1 MIVIPEAIWACLLDE
16 LARTPGQVER
26 IAFLDGV
33 RTADIGV
40 VTTLTLP
47 DAELAG
53 GWYDVSVE
61 AMSQAGLHL
70 REHRMA
76 RLAQVHTH
84 GGGSCHHSARDDEL
98 AYSQREGAISIVL
111 PDHATRRPGPYDGL
125 VHRKVGGRWIVLS
138 PAEAACVV
146 RIVPSLLDFR
156 RPEWI
161 ESQTATKAPSTG
173 AWRRLM
179 RFILRSSR

>member
-1 MIVIPEAIWACLLDE
+1 MIVIPEAIWQRLLGE
-16 LARTPGQVER
+16 FARTRGPVER

-33 RTADIGV
+33 RAAEDGV

-47 DAELAG
+47 DADLSG
-53 GWYDVSVE
+53 SWYDVSAE
-61 AMSQAGLHL
+61 AMSQAGGHL

-84 GGGSCHHSARDDEL
+84 GGSGCRHSSRDDEL

-111 PDHATRRPGPYDGL
+111 PEHATRHPGPHDGL
-125 VHRKVGGRWIVLS
+125 VHRKVGDHWVGLS
-138 PAEAACVV
+138 PAEAAEVV

-156 RPEWI
+156 RPE
-161 ESQTATKAPSTG
+161 
-173 AWRRLM
+173 
-179 RFILRSSR
+179 